1 MILDILKDSIEYS
14 AQSWKTVFKLGFLIF
29 MSFLFFPIFF
39 VGGYSYRITNIALN
53 GMING
58 EDALPEFKNWKKM
71 FIKGIKVFTVKFIYL
86 LPVTIIIILGLI
98 FKINF
103 MVLIITSLF
112 TGIILYFFSIMGV
125 VHMVKNKGNL
135 RAAFKVKELFL
146 IIQSIGWNQYI
157 GFYVGFL
164 AVITGL
170 LSVALFLSGMIFWI
184 CYLIIQAF
192 ILDKL
197 FYGNLVL
204 ATGSVIFGI
213 IFVFLF
219 MPYFIIFESRAVGL
233 IYNMQ
238 E

>member
-14 AQSWKTVFKLGFLIF
+14 AQSWKTVFKVGFLIF
-29 MSFLFFPIFF
+29 IIFLFFPIFF
-39 VGGYSYRITNIALN
+39 VGGYSYRITHIALN

-58 EDALPEFKNWKKM
+58 EDPLPEFKNWKKM
-71 FIKGIKVFTVKFIYL
+71 FIEGIKVFIVKFIYL
-86 LPVTIIIILGLI
+86 LPVSIIIILGLI

-135 RAAFKVKELFL
+135 RAAFKVKELFS

-157 GFYVGFL
+157 GFYLGFL
-164 AVITGL
+164 AVIIGL
-170 LSVALFLSGMIFWI
+170 LSVALLLSGMIFWI

-204 ATGSVIFGI
+204 ATGSTIFGI

-219 MPYFIIFESRAVGL
+219 MPYFTIFESRAVGL

>member
-1 MILDILKDSIEYS
+1 MILDILKDSLEYS
-14 AQSWKTVFKLGFLIF
+14 AQSWKTVFKVGFLIF
-29 MSFLFFPIFF
+29 VSFLFFPIFL
-39 VGGYSYRITNIALN
+39 VGGYSYRITSIALN

-58 EDALPEFKNWKKM
+58 EDPLPEFKNWKKM
-71 FIKGIKVFTVKFIYL
+71 FIEGIKVFAVKFIYL

-125 VHMVKNKGNL
+125 VHMIKNRGNL
-135 RAAFKVKELFL
+135 KAAFKLPELFY
-146 IIQSIGWNQYI
+146 IIQSIGWKQYI

-164 AVITGL
+164 AVIIGL
-170 LSVALFLSGMIFWI
+170 LSVALLLSGMIFWI

-197 FYGNLVL
+197 YYGNLVL
-204 ATGSVIFGI
+204 ATGSIIFGM

-219 MPYFIIFESRAVGL
+219 IPYFTIFESRAVGL
-233 IYNMQ
+233 IYNIQ
-238 E
+238 K

>member
-14 AQSWKTVFKLGFLIF
+14 AQSWKTVLKVGGLIF
-29 MSFLFFPIFF
+29 VSFIFFPIFL
-39 VGGYSYRITNIALN
+39 VSGYSYRITHIALN

-58 EDALPEFKNWKKM
+58 EDPLPEFKNWKKM
-71 FIKGIKVFTVKFIYL
+71 LIEGIKVFLVKFTYL
-86 LPVTIIIILGLI
+86 LPVTIIITLGLI

-103 MVLIITSLF
+103 MVLIITFLF
-112 TGIILYFFSIMGV
+112 TGIILYFFSIMGM

-135 RAAFKVKELFL
+135 KVAFKVQELFS
-146 IIQSIGWNQYI
+146 IIRSIGWHQYI

-164 AVITGL
+164 AVIIGL
-170 LSVALFLSGMIFWI
+170 LSVALLLSGMIFSI
-184 CYLIIQAF
+184 CFLIIQAF

-204 ATGSVIFGI
+204 ATGSIIFGI
-213 IFVFLF
+213 IFIFLF
-219 MPYFIIFESRAVGL
+219 MPYFTIFESRAVGL
-233 IYNMQ
+233 IYNMR

>member
-14 AQSWKTVFKLGFLIF
+14 AQSWKSVLKVGCLIF
-29 MSFLFFPIFF
+29 VSFLFFPIFF
-39 VGGYSYRITNIALN
+39 VGGYSYRIIHIALD

-58 EDALPEFKNWKKM
+58 EDTLPEFKNWKKM
-71 FIKGIKVFTVKFIYL
+71 FIEGIKVFLVKFIYL
-86 LPVTIIIILGLI
+86 LPVTIIIIMGLI

-112 TGIILYFFSIMGV
+112 TGIILYFFSIMGM

-135 RAAFKVKELFL
+135 KSAFKVQELFSL
-146 IIQSIGWNQYI
+146 IQSIGWYQYI

-164 AVITGL
+164 AVIIGL
-170 LSVALFLSGMIFWI
+170 LSVAVLLSGMIFWI

-204 ATGSVIFGI
+204 ATGSIIFGI
-213 IFVFLF
+213 IFVYLF
-219 MPYFIIFESRAVGL
+219 MPYFTIFESRAVGL